1 MRLNQV
7 TLAAPDMS
15 ASRAFYETLGFIV
28 LVDSAPHYMRFLG
41 PDGETTLSLHETD
54 DPPTGDGVRLYL
66 ECDDLDASVAALT
79 LRGIVFDGAI
89 EDQSWLWR
97 EAWLRDPAGNRLCLF
112 HAGKNRIDPP
122 WRVKP

>member
-54 DPPTGDGVRLYL
+54 DPPTGDGVRLYF

-89 EDQSWLWR
+89 EDQSSLWR